1 MTWFKRYWNYLMTWR
16 KHREVIK
23 ELNKLTEHQLEDIGL
38 TRGDIDDLIW
48 LEEDKLKKGK
58 R

>member
-1 MTWFKRYWNYLMTWR
+1 MTWR

-23 ELNKLTEHQLEDIGL
+23 ELNKLDEHQLEDIGL

-48 LEEDKLKKGK
+48 LEEDKQKKGK
-58 R
+58 Q